1 MRIIK
6 NNKVIQIDDIFNS
19 NKNDCNIIT
28 CTETEYNTLKK
39 ENKLDNEKTYLI
51 YTDNLSGESESTY
64 KEELLFYG
72 YASTQGTYELSKDIH
87 NFDYIEVYATS
98 CGSLDS
104 GYSQNIVMQKIK
116 VSDIDIYEKK
126 ITADGSCSLMLSAY
140 GEEQFRYY
148 VRIRLFDNKLLIVR
162 AISNTSGWGNCGVYK
177 VVGIKH

>member
-51 YTDNLSGESESTY
+51 YTDNLSSENENTY
-64 KEELLFYG
+64 KEEVLFYG
-72 YASTQGTYELSKDIH
+72 YASTEGTYELSKDIH
-87 NFDYIEVYATS
+87 NFDYIEVYATT

-104 GYSQNIVMQKIK
+104 GYSQSIVMQKIK
-116 VSDIDIYEKK
+116 VSDIDIYEEE
-126 ITADGSCSLMLSAY
+126 TRPDGSALLALSVYASSSY
-140 GEEQFRYY
+140 FYCI
-148 VRIRLFDNKLLIVR
+148 RIRVSNNKLIIVNMNN
-162 AISNTSGWGNCGVYK
+162 IGWGESGVYK

>member
-64 KEELLFYG
+64 KEEVLFYG
-72 YASTQGTYELSKDIH
+72 YASTEGTYELSKNIH
-87 NFDYIEVYATS
+87 NFDYIEVYAAS
-98 CGSLDS
+98 SGSLDS
-104 GYSQNIVMQKIK
+104 GYSQNIVMEKIK

-126 ITADGSCSLMLSAY
+126 ITADGSCSLVLSVY
-140 GEEQFRYY
+140 VTEQYRYF
-148 VRIRLFDNKLLIVR
+148 VRLRLFDNKLLIVR
-162 AISNTSGWGNCGVYK
+162 AYTTTTGWTNCGVYK

>member
-51 YTDNLSGESESTY
+51 YTDNLSSENENTY
-64 KEELLFYG
+64 KEEVLFYG
-72 YASTQGTYELSKDIH
+72 YASTEGTYELSKDIH

-98 CGSLDS
+98 CGAL
-104 GYSQNIVMQKIK
+104 GTTWSQNIVMEKIK
-116 VSDIDIYEKK
+116 VSDIDIYEEE
-126 ITADGSCSLMLSAY
+126 TRPDGSALLALSVYASSSY
-140 GEEQFRYY
+140 FYCI
-148 VRIRLFDNKLLIVR
+148 RIRVSNNNLIIVNMNN
-162 AISNTSGWGNCGVYK
+162 IGWGESGVYK

>member
-51 YTDNLSGESESTY
+51 YTDNLSGESENTY
-64 KEELLFYG
+64 KEEVIFYG
-72 YASTQGTYELSKDIH
+72 YASTKGATYELSKDIH
-87 NFDYIEVYATS
+87 NFDYIEVYGTS

-104 GYSQNIVMQKIK
+104 GYSQNIVMEKIK
-116 VSDIDIYEKK
+116 VSDIDIYEKE
-126 ITADGSCSLMLSAY
+126 IIYDGSCSLILSTYAS
-140 GEEQFRYY
+140 EQYRYCI
-148 VRIRLFDNKLLIVR
+148 RIRLFDNKLLIVAAG
-162 AISNTSGWGNCGVYK
+162 AIGWSNCGVYK
-177 VVGIKH
+177 VVGIKY

>member
-51 YTDNLSGESESTY
+51 YTDNISSESENTY
-64 KEELLFYG
+64 KEEVLFYG
-72 YASTQGTYELSKDIH
+72 YASTKGTYELSKDIH
-87 NFDYIEVYATS
+87 DFDYIEIYTTS

-104 GYSQNIVMQKIK
+104 THSENIIMEKIK

-126 ITADGSCSLMLSAY
+126 ISVNSSALLACTVY
-140 GEEQFRYY
+140 ASSSYY
-148 VRIRLFDNKLLIVR
+148 YCIRIRLANNKLILVSIG
-162 AISNTSGWGNCGVYK
+162 AIGWGNCGVYK

>member
-51 YTDNLSGESESTY
+51 YTDNLSSENENTY
-64 KEELLFYG
+64 KEEVLFYG
-72 YASTQGTYELSKDIH
+72 YASTEGTYELSKDIH
-87 NFDYIEVYATS
+87 NFDYIEVYATT

-104 GYSQNIVMQKIK
+104 GYSQSIVMQKIK

-126 ITADGSCSLMLSAY
+126 IAVSSSCSLMLSAH
-140 GEEQFRYY
+140 GADQFRYY
-148 VRIRLFDNKLLIVR
+148 VRLRLFDNKLLIVR
-162 AISNTSGWGNCGVYK
+162 VYVTGWSNCGDYK

>member
-51 YTDNLSGESESTY
+51 YTDNLSSESENTY
-64 KEELLFYG
+64 KEEVLFYG

-98 CGSLDS
+98 CGAL
-104 GYSQNIVMQKIK
+104 GTTWSQNIVMEKIK
-116 VSDIDIYEKK
+116 VSDIDIYEEE
-126 ITADGSCSLMLSAY
+126 TRPDGSALLALSVY
-140 GEEQFRYY
+140 WSSSYSY
-148 VRIRLFDNKLLIVR
+148 CIRIRVSNNKLIIVNMNN
-162 AISNTSGWGNCGVYK
+162 IGWGNCGVYK